1 MHNLSHMCLILF
13 RPKHPAK
20 VHVWAGIS
28 LKGPTKIIIFEGTM
42 DGPLYVEIL
51 KTGLLP
57 FLEEKFPTGHR
68 LMQASL
74 KIITSLNI

>member
-1 MHNLSHMCLILF
+1 
-13 RPKHPAK
+13 
-20 VHVWAGIS
+20 
-28 LKGPTKIIIFEGTM
+28 M

-57 FLEEKFPTGHR
+57 FLEEKLPTGHR

-74 KIITSLNI
+74 KIITNLNI